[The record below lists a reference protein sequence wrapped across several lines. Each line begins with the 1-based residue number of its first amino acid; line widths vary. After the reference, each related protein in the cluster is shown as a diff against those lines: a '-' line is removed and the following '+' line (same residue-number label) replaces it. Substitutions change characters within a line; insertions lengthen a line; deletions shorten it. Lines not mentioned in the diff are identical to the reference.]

1 MLQIIERVRGTA
13 TVFMST
19 HILNDVERV
28 CDRVAILNYGRLV
41 AESPIEELL
50 ERYAQPVFELEA
62 DAHQSRGTDRLA
74 DALRRQPWTREVRL
88 EGETLRVF
96 VHDPKAAAAE
106 ILPIALGTGVSLAR
120 FERARPSLEDV
131 FMLLVAKQDRVPSS
145 ASLRPAPNLRR
156 LIERTPLMPGFRI
169 LLAKELREQL
179 RTYRLPVVAV
189 VFLTFGIL
197 SPVTARYMPEIAKAF
212 GGTEAA
218 AIVAAL
224 GTPTASDAVERL
236 LGYFVQFG
244 LLISILLAMG
254 SVATEKERGT
264 AALMLSK
271 PVSRGAFLAAKL
283 AAIAINLAV
292 AVAVGASVGYLYIGM
307 LFGTWLP
314 GAGFAAMAA
323 LLWLTLVAFAAFT
336 FLGSTLT
343 RSALAAAGIGFV
355 AFAISA
361 TLGNLPVV
369 GAYMPGSLAAP
380 AQALALG
387 ADPGFVAGPIA
398 ATVATVMGLA
408 MASQLAFR
416 TQEL

>member
-1 MLQIIERVRGTA
+1 
-13 TVFMST
+13 
-19 HILNDVERV
+19 
-28 CDRVAILNYGRLV
+28 
-41 AESPIEELL
+41 
-50 ERYAQPVFELEA
+50 
-62 DAHQSRGTDRLA
+62 
-74 DALRRQPWTREVRL
+74 
-88 EGETLRVF
+88 
-96 VHDPKAAAAE
+96 
-106 ILPIALGTGVSLAR
+106 
-120 FERARPSLEDV
+120 
-131 FMLLVAKQDRVPSS
+131 
-145 ASLRPAPNLRR
+145 
-156 LIERTPLMPGFRI
+156 MPGFRI

-212 GGTEAA
+212 GGAEAA

-224 GTPTASDAVERL
+224 GTPTVADAVERL

-254 SVATEKERGT
+254 TVATEKERGT

-283 AAIAINLAV
+283 AAIAINLAI
-292 AVAVGASVGYLYIGM
+292 AVALGASVGYLYIGM

-314 GAGFAAMAA
+314 VAGFVAMAA

-336 FLGSTLT
+336 FLGSTMT

-380 AQALALG
+380 AQALAVG
-387 ADPGFVAGPIA
+387 ADPGFIAGPIA
-398 ATVATVMGLA
+398 ATVVTVLGLA
-408 MASQLAFR
+408 TASQLAFR
-416 TQEL
+416 RQEL